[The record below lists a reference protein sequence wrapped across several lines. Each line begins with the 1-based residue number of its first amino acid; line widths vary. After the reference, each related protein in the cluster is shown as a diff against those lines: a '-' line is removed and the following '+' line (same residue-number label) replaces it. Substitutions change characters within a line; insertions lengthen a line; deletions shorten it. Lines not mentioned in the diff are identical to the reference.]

1 MNLKEN
7 KITYIENTD
16 SRSQMNTNVILNN
29 NEISKVNKS
38 SFHKQAKHY
47 KIIQNQSDR
56 KDINYISSY
65 KYSDLNNLDNHNH
78 QNKSELFR
86 FISSAID
93 RKNDLTIHKSVKG
106 LNALDRKI
114 SSYSENEP
122 IKAQISYEVL
132 PNTGKISEMLINKAK
147 SRNFQTTVGKGN
159 ILQTDKVQTYSS
171 LNYKFNKTVNKDNT
185 SVSQMKS
192 ISNIDY
198 NISNANNN
206 RNQSNSSLS
215 NKLITNTLNPSLNN
229 HTNIGIWKKKENSLF
244 SILSIFIV
252 NIRSEFL

>member
-16 SRSQMNTNVILNN
+16 SHSQINTNVILNN

-47 KIIQNQSDR
+47 KIIHNQSER

-65 KYSDLNNLDNHNH
+65 KYSDLNNMDNQNH

-93 RKNDLTIHKSVKG
+93 KKNDLTVHKSAKG
-106 LNALDRKI
+106 LHALDRKI

-122 IKAQISYEVL
+122 IKGQISYEVL
-132 PNTGKISEMLINKAK
+132 PKNGKISEKLINKVK
-147 SRNFQTTVGKGN
+147 SRNFQNTVGKGT
-159 ILQTDKVQTYSS
+159 ILQTDRIQTFSS
-171 LNYKFNKTVNKDNT
+171 LNYKFNKTVTKDNT

-192 ISNIDY
+192 ISNVDY
-198 NISNANNN
+198 NISNVCNN

-229 HTNIGIWKKKENSLF
+229 YTNIGIWKKKENSLF
-244 SILSIFIV
+244 SILSIFYV